1 MNTYIIQ
8 TINKHTHIHTKMHL
22 KNTLSTNTNEPKNIK
37 LGVEGTDLRNKQQK
51 QQIKIN

>member
-1 MNTYIIQ
+1 
-8 TINKHTHIHTKMHL
+8 MHL
-22 KNTLSTNTNEPKNIK
+22 KNTLPTNTNEPIKNIK